1 MRGRM
6 PTARGRNIAVVSAA
20 LILLALAGM
29 LLLVAPNPSAQAFFG
44 SLFGGGQANTSATAT
59 LGATALPSEKPG
71 ANINAKKLP
80 VIPETLVAA
89 YKQQAAEVCPTPTPF
104 PAPNATTT
112 VPTTVP
118 TSAPTATSTPN
129 VAATPTVPVVTQASV
144 DCNTC
149 PNFRGNNPSQSAI
162 AAALQ
167 TAANSYGLPYKLM
180 EGVAWQESNWHENVE
195 SCDGGIGLMQIQYY
209 TYPWLNTVSI
219 AACGLN
225 PTSYSPFDLQG
236 NADLGAKLLKYLA
249 CFYGYQGSDTS
260 ATISAPGKDSIAWY
274 YQQAGLQ
281 YPDTLNADGST
292 NANSLCAAVY
302 NDPNRPWY
310 PALRDSSS
318 VPLTQSETW
327 ACPYTAT
334 AGDNTLLDMV
344 LSAYNEGA
352 GYTDQN
358 GIQNWNYVQGV
369 ADKIAAFQSGALPV
383 AS

>member
-1 MRGRM
+1 MRGVFSS
-6 PTARGRNIAVVSAA
+6 ARGRNIALVSAA
-20 LILLALAGM
+20 LCLLALAGV

-44 SLFGGGQANTSATAT
+44 SLFNGGQSANQTTATTAATTLAVEAHGNNIKHLPAVPASLLHAYQLSATD
-59 LGATALPSEKPG
+59 
-71 ANINAKKLP
+71 
-80 VIPETLVAA
+80 
-89 YKQQAAEVCPTPTPF
+89 VCPTPTPF
-104 PAPNATTT
+104 PAPNGTTT
-112 VPTTVP
+112 VPTAVP
-118 TSAPTATSTPN
+118 PTATNTPS
-129 VAATPTVPVVTQASV
+129 VAATPTVPVVTQANV
-144 DCNTC
+144 DCTQC
-149 PNFRGNNPSQSAI
+149 PYFSGNNPSQSAI

-167 TAANSYGLPYKLM
+167 TAANTYGLPYKLL
-180 EGVAWQESNWHENVE
+180 EAVAWQESNWHENVR

-209 TYPWLNTVSI
+209 TYPWLNTVSEPS
-219 AACGLN
+219 CGLI

-236 NADLGAKLLKYLA
+236 NADLGAKLLKYLN
-249 CFYGYQGSDTS
+249 CFYSFQGSDTS
-260 ATISAPGKDSIAWY
+260 ATPNKPGQYTIAWY

-281 YPDTLNADGST
+281 DPDTLNADGST
-292 NANSLCAAVY
+292 NANSLCAAIY

-318 VPLTQSETW
+318 VPVTQVETW

-369 ADKIAAFQSGALPV
+369 ADKIAAFETGALPV

>member
-1 MRGRM
+1 MRGVFSS
-6 PTARGRNIAVVSAA
+6 ARGRNIALVSAA
-20 LILLALAGM
+20 LCLLALAGV

-44 SLFGGGQANTSATAT
+44 SLFNGGQTANQTTAT
-59 LGATALPSEKPG
+59 TAATALASEKPG
-71 ANINAKKLP
+71 NNINSKQLPALP
-80 VIPETLVAA
+80 VTLLAA
-89 YKQQAAEVCPTPTPF
+89 YQQSAADVCATPTPF
-104 PAPNATTT
+104 PAPNSTTT
-112 VPTTVP
+112 VPTAV
-118 TSAPTATSTPN
+118 PTATNTPS
-129 VAATPTVPVVTQASV
+129 VAPTPTIPVVTQANV

-149 PNFRGNNPSQSAI
+149 PVFSGNNPSQPAI
-162 AAALQ
+162 AAALE
-167 TAANSYGLPYKLM
+167 TAANSYGLPIKLLDA
-180 EGVAWQESNWHENVE
+180 VAWQESNWHENVR

-225 PTSYSPFDLQG
+225 ATSYSPFNLQG
-236 NADLGAKLLKYLA
+236 NADLGAKLLKYLD

-260 ATISAPGKDSIAWY
+260 ATTTNPGQYSIAWY

-310 PALRDSSS
+310 PALRDTGDS
-318 VPLTQSETW
+318 LTQVETW

-334 AGDNTLLDMV
+334 AGDNTLMDMV

-369 ADKIAAFQSGALPV
+369 ADKIAAFETGALPV